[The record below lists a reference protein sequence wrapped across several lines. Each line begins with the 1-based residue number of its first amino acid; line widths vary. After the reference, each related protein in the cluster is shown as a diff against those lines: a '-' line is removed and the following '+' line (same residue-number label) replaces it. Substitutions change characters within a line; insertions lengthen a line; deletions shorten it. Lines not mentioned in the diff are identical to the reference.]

1 MTRFVNNAKV
11 HNYGISN
18 HTQNEKHEAES
29 RKSNSMVKSI
39 VTSRKMTRSSRKFN
53 VYKPKLCEAWYNASC
68 CKIMKKTCFRKRYK
82 NKI

>member
-1 MTRFVNNAKV
+1 MTRFVNNTKV

-39 VTSRKMTRSSRKFN
+39 VTSRKMTRSSRKSN
-53 VYKPKLCEAWYNASC
+53 VYKPKLCEAWHNAYW
-68 CKIMKKTCFRKRYK
+68 CKIMQKTCFRKHYK